1 MSEIAITLK
10 EAKRR
15 MPWLV
20 KQLASHDSVVVTK
33 DGEPFYRVTSQSA
46 KSCTVKELLA
56 VLQKHQLPAKEAAAW
71 NRDLKKARESLSPP
85 ENQWD

>member
-33 DGEPFYRVTSQSA
+33 DGEPYYRVTAEST

-56 VLQKHQLPAKEAAAW
+56 VLQKHQLSAKEATAW
-71 NRDLKKARESLSPP
+71 NRDLKKARETLRPP
-85 ENQWD
+85 ENLWD